1 MTIKCEQTREQQQV
15 SATEERGERKRETEQ
30 WELNLKVLEANPE
43 EAGGGLEG
51 ESFTDDEKG
60 LAIRESWAGER
71 GDRRRGDLRTRETER
86 VLREFIAE
94 QEVKEEEEEVKE
106 EEEEE

>member
-1 MTIKCEQTREQQQV
+1 
-15 SATEERGERKRETEQ
+15 
-30 WELNLKVLEANPE
+30 
-43 EAGGGLEG
+43 
-51 ESFTDDEKG
+51 

-94 QEVKEEEEEVKE
+94 QEVKEEEEEE
-106 EEEEE
+106 